1 MRWRGE
7 ELPTEETLNTA
18 LAALDGINPQE
29 EVEAMLAI
37 QMVGTYEVAMEMLTR
52 AKQTD
57 SVIALQ
63 SCGGL
68 AVKLLRTYTA
78 QVEALARLRRGG
90 EQKVRV
96 EHVHVHPGGQAIV
109 GSVSAGEPR
118 GGGARTKNGEQ
129 PYGAVDPGADASAPG
144 SPVQSQDEE
153 RDILRSSS
161 SEGKNA
167 LQAARGRSRKR
178 GSKR

>member
-1 MRWRGE
+1 M
-7 ELPTEETLNTA
+7 PTEETLNTA
-18 LAALDGINPQE
+18 LAALDGINPQD

-57 SVIALQ
+57 SVVALQ

-109 GSVSAGEPR
+109 GSVSAGDPR

-129 PYGAVDPGADASAPG
+129 PYGAVDPRADAPALG
-144 SPVQSQDEE
+144 SPMRSQDEA
-153 RDILRSSS
+153 RDVLRSCGG
-161 SEGKNA
+161 EGEDT
-167 LQAARGRSRKR
+167 LQATRRRSRER
-178 GSKR
+178 SSNR